1 MSESNEVPLSANAQE
16 AKEMMHQQL
25 MRKMAN
31 KMMAAAIE
39 EERQR
44 RIQSE
49 KEEEEDTVRRKAF
62 DQLVVVQEDLVR
74 CLNLMKVILTRGE
87 SLGGAVQLGLQ
98 LLASDTNLP
107 CLGLGRWLNLISRCI
122 NSHTIEWVCVGEGGG
137 RVFPPIARR

>member
-1 MSESNEVPLSANAQE
+1 MSESSEVPLSSNAQE

-31 KMMAAAIE
+31 KMMVAAIE

-49 KEEEEDTVRRKAF
+49 REGEEDAVRRKAF

-74 CLNLMKVILTRGE
+74 CLNLMKVILAE
-87 SLGGAVQLGLQ
+87 
-98 LLASDTNLP
+98 
-107 CLGLGRWLNLISRCI
+107 
-122 NSHTIEWVCVGEGGG
+122 GEG
-137 RVFPPIARR
+137 

>member
-74 CLNLMKVILTRGE
+74 CLNLMKVSLTRGE

-107 CLGLGRWLNLISRCI
+107 CLGLNPLPPGSSQMRPLNSFSVKPGSGQIRPR
-122 NSHTIEWVCVGEGGG
+122 VGH
-137 RVFPPIARR
+137 PP

>member
-1 MSESNEVPLSANAQE
+1 LQAANRFELVAKEPSVRILKIFCKPIGGEAVMSESNEVPLSANAQE

-49 KEEEEDTVRRKAF
+49 KEEEEDAVRRKAF

-74 CLNLMKVILTRGE
+74 CLNLMKVSSTRGE
-87 SLGGAVQLGLQ
+87 S
-98 LLASDTNLP
+98 S
-107 CLGLGRWLNLISRCI
+107 
-122 NSHTIEWVCVGEGGG
+122 GG
-137 RVFPPIARR
+137 RSAARVAALGIGY